1 MVEKI
6 GKYEI
11 KKLQGQ
17 GASGSVYLANDGF
30 SNVDAL
36 TCPEVS
42 KL

>member
-1 MVEKI
+1 MAART

-11 KKLQGQ
+11 KKLLGQ

-36 TCPEVS
+36 TGPAVS

>member
-1 MVEKI
+1 MVERT

-11 KKLQGQ
+11 KKLLGQ

-36 TCPEVS
+36 TCPEMS